1 MLLVLTIIDFD
12 RFVNDLKWQR
22 KIHIETEEVEN
33 NFFLSIRLCK
43 DKIVFKTKYWF
54 SLLKAE
60 FTL

>member
-33 NFFLSIRLCK
+33 KFFYLFVFV
-43 DKIVFKTKYWF
+43 KIK
-54 SLLKAE
+54 
-60 FTL
+60 

>member
-54 SLLKAE
+54 SL
-60 FTL
+60 